1 MRDGR
6 SGAPYGEE
14 QNSDIRMTVEP
25 DYPDKCYLFMPEART
40 IVEYASD
47 EDRDTD
53 IRAFNGRNIP
63 HQKMK
68 TMDEVPEEGIYTLF
82 TLSDEHY
89 TIALVKEKTD
99 PDSLERAAMKIED
112 SENF

>member
-1 MRDGR
+1 MESRNHGNELGLVVSHGSSARLRDGR

-40 IVEYASD
+40 IVEYESD

-68 TMDEVPEEGIYTLF
+68 TMDEVPEEGSTPC
-82 TLSDEHY
+82 SPCPMS
-89 TIALVKEKTD
+89 TIPL
-99 PDSLERAAMKIED
+99 PW
-112 SENF
+112 